1 VQIVA
6 GTPPGGGLDRVARAL
21 AKAIVEG
28 RLINVPVE
36 IVNIPGGGAR
46 RAWTHYIDNHPRDS
60 HVIGISSPNLTT
72 DYLVGAARF
81 EHSKYTPIATLVT
94 EYIAFGVKSD
104 SSLKTGDACGC
115 NRADL
120 GFARHDIGD
129 SIERRVEHP
138 NGGSIDALMTQSADC
153 SFHVGVAAKAPDS
166 RSGPEIP
173 SSRKRP
179 AINSESTVALST
191 ALGNPNHL
199 ALAKLTRQSGG
210 SPTGRVS

>member
-1 VQIVA
+1 MQIVA

-21 AKAIVEG
+21 AKAIAEG

-46 RAWTHYIDNHPRDS
+46 RAWTHYIDNHQGDS

-104 SSLKTGDACGC
+104 SSLKTGAGL
-115 NRADL
+115 L
-120 GFARHDIGD
+120 GISGPERLSGAFAATPTWK
-129 SIERRVEHP
+129 E
-138 NGGSIDALMTQSADC
+138 QSADC
-153 SFHVGVAAKAPDS
+153 VISAWRGVTGPAGITPPQVAYWEGVLRAVTQQPVWREELLHLSWSPMYQDGAALRTYLDDE
-166 RSGPEIP
+166 R
-173 SSRKRP
+173 
-179 AINSESTVALST
+179 AIFVAML
-191 ALGNPNHL
+191 AELGL
-199 ALAKLTRQSGG
+199 LK
-210 SPTGRVS
+210 V